1 MTVFVKSIAFSDL
14 EKVGEEDARLTAN
27 IEWTDSVK
35 AHKSV
40 YVGPYDEKRHDD
52 FELVARQRMWEW
64 AQEMCE
70 PQNISV
76 RGTEPENHD

>member
-1 MTVFVKSIAFSDL
+1 MAVFVKSIAFSDL
-14 EKVGEEDARLTAN
+14 ERVGEEDARLTAN

-40 YVGPYDEKRHDD
+40 YVGPYNEKRHDD

-70 PQNISV
+70 SQNISV

>member
-1 MTVFVKSIAFSDL
+1 MAVFVKGIAFSDL
-14 EKVGEEDARLTAN
+14 ERVGEEDARLTAN

-35 AHKSV
+35 THKSV
-40 YVGPYDEKRHDD
+40 YVGPYNEKRHDD

-70 PQNISV
+70 PENISV
-76 RGTEPENHD
+76 RNAAPEVHD